1 LKPNRKTAV
10 YSKVESKRRTRIK
23 KKITEEK
30 PIDREE
36 KS

>member
-1 LKPNRKTAV
+1 V
-10 YSKVESKRRTRIK
+10 YSKAESKRRTRIK
-23 KKITEEK
+23 KKTTEEN